1 MDCLIKL
8 LKSIFYG
15 FSCSTII
22 TIPLYTILLCGRHKM
37 KKKMTKEEWER
48 KEHFKNWDIFEK
60 YLYILI
66 ATGAILGSLYSP
78 IAFFNAG
85 NTQIG
90 SLLEKRY
97 YEEQYFV
104 QFRSSSFEDPYMLI
118 ADIEKTRDEG
128 YVINKVHFNN
138 GGYITFSS
146 MPVEPR
152 EEVHIRDNNNEWH
165 YITLTKERVSE

>member
-1 MDCLIKL
+1 MDFLIYL
-8 LKSIFYG
+8 LRVILEA
-15 FSCSTII
+15 CSASSII
-22 TIPLYTILLCGRHKM
+22 TTPLTILFLISKH
-37 KKKMTKEEWER
+37 KKKKAPQNEEY
-48 KEHFKNWDIFEK
+48 KNPPLKKWDIDEK
-60 YLYILI
+60 IFVYTMLI
-66 ATGAILGSLYSP
+66 SAIIGPLYSP
-78 IAFFNAG
+78 IAFFGAG

-146 MPVEPR
+146 MPIEPK
-152 EEVHIRDNNNEWH
+152 EEVHIRDDNNEWY
-165 YITLTKERVSE
+165 YITLTKEKVSE